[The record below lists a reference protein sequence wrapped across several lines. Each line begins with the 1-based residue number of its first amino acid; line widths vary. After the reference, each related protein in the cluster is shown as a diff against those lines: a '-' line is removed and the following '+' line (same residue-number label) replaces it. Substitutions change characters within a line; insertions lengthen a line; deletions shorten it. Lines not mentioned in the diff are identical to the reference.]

1 MCHYQ
6 GIILVTVT
14 LLESCAK
21 YSLWQV
27 FIFTRD
33 LCLKILFLSIPR
45 LLKTMIFLLIW
56 IVVNVQY
63 LYFISIVLF
72 VFVLILSLKDLSGL
86 SSVWVYAFFALSL
99 FKAVELVWMVW
110 SYILEIPYLKT
121 HLLLEWYILI

>member
-1 MCHYQ
+1 MCNYLNSYDIFYLTLVCHYQ

-45 LLKTMIFLLIW
+45 LLKTVIFLLIW

-63 LYFISIVLF
+63 LYFISVVLF
-72 VFVLILSLKDLSGL
+72 VFVLIRLKDLSGL
-86 SSVWVYAFFALSL
+86 SSVCVYAFFALSL
-99 FKAVELVWMVW
+99 FKAVELVWMV
-110 SYILEIPYLKT
+110 
-121 HLLLEWYILI
+121 